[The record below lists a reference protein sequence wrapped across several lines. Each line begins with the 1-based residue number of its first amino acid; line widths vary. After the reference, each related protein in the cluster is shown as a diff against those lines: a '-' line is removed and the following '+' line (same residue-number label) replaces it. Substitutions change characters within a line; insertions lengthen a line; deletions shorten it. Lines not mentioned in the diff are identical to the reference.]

1 MTLTE
6 TDVVNYVANI
16 ITMSEGR
23 ERVIARPSDLCVHSM
38 CMNVSLLLQVDEAT
52 MSSIISTDTDSSG
65 DCITGV
71 A

>member
-16 ITMSEGR
+16 ITLSEGR
-23 ERVIARPSDLCVHSM
+23 ERVIALPSDLCVHNM
-38 CMNVSLLLQVDEAT
+38 CMNVSLLQVDQAT
-52 MSSIISTDTDSSG
+52 MSTIISTDTDSSG